1 MLRIDL
7 PVVDVLARVRSELS
21 FSQPDDRRSRL
32 YLLRSMLER
41 ASRYGTVSVDEEL
54 FRFLDM

>member
-7 PVVDVLARVRSELS
+7 PVVDLLARVRSELS
-21 FSQPDDRRSRL
+21 FSQPDDRRIRL
-32 YLLRSMLER
+32 YLLKSMLEL

-54 FRFLDM
+54 FRFLDL